1 MGEMAIR
8 FLNVISL
15 IVRGD
20 KSFDIIGISYSEGL
34 MIGEKLMVW
43 FI

>member
-1 MGEMAIR
+1 MGEMTIR
-8 FLNVISL
+8 FLNVIAL
-15 IVRGD
+15 IVSGD

-34 MIGEKLMVW
+34 MIGEKLIIW